1 MSQRK
6 EQYVCFSGS
15 ILLHLPSIFMI
26 VKKWYRITA
35 AAGDSYAMF
44 VLANEY
50 EKSENQGKEKAFEL
64 YKKAAEIGFE
74 YARKNGLEGWQLTR
88 SMAE

>member
-1 MSQRK
+1 
-6 EQYVCFSGS
+6 
-15 ILLHLPSIFMI
+15 
-26 VKKWYRITA
+26 
-35 AAGDSYAMF
+35 MF

-74 YARKNGLEGWQLTR
+74 YARKNGLEGWQLAR